1 MKPMRRAIHIDFHTM
16 PGIHDFNERYD
27 AEAFANTLA
36 DAGVEYVNVFARCNE
51 GFAYY
56 PTKIGVPY
64 EGMKGDM
71 LGETVSACHKKG
83 IGVTA
88 YMNAGYDHEQAI
100 RHRDWTVRNPELQK
114 SDDYILDYFIYMC
127 YYNSP
132 FKQYL
137 LDMVKEL
144 CDNYDLDG
152 IFLDCLSVNPCYCS
166 YCMREMRKKGI
177 DTADRAAVL
186 EHAKESRRQFCREV
200 KAIVGDKKRL
210 FFNMLYNDAK
220 GLNTHIEIEGLPG
233 GQGYDFFLPQVSYA
247 RNVEKEIL
255 YMTARFQKSW
265 ADFGGLKT
273 RAAMEYDVWDA
284 FMHGCGVSLGDH
296 MHPAE
301 NIEPHIYSMI
311 GDVYKTVK
319 EYEPYTYGAK
329 YLPEIAI
336 ITDSEC
342 YINKSGRGA
351 CRMLAELK
359 YNFDIINEN
368 MDFSRF
374 RVLILPDSIRI
385 TPTLKEKLSLHL
397 ASGGAVISSAFSG
410 LDKDGQGFAM
420 PEWGLDFDGNDTNN
434 QSYFKM
440 RDTSDEILGNLRWSM
455 YDQGIFM
462 HAKDGTEI
470 LADYVKPYFNRH
482 VSPDRGFFYTPPEAP
497 DGHTAI
503 SKCNNVYHVCFK
515 IFETY
520 YKGGMY
526 AHKQI
531 IANILKDLIPEPLLR
546 ADALPK
552 TSRTTVTE
560 KDGMRFVHVKVSYPE
575 AHGDA
580 EVIESHNFLPA
591 GRKIAVKGEYSS
603 AVVVPAM
610 TAVESKIVNG
620 YTEITL
626 PEIEGY
632 VMIGLK

>member
-1 MKPMRRAIHIDFHTM
+1 MKPMKRAIHIDFHTM
-16 PGIHDFNERYD
+16 PGIYDFNERFD
-27 AEAFANTLA
+27 AEKLASTLS

-64 EGMKGDM
+64 EGLRGDM
-71 LGETVSACHKKG
+71 LGDTLRECHKKN

-88 YMNAGYDHEQAI
+88 YMNAGYDQEQAI
-100 RHRDWTVRNPELQK
+100 RHRDWTVRNPELKK

-132 FKQYL
+132 YKQYL
-137 LDMVKEL
+137 LDMVKEI
-144 CDNYDLDG
+144 CDNYDVDG
-152 IFLDCLSVNPCYCS
+152 IFLDCLSVNACYCS
-166 YCMREMRKKGI
+166 HCMKAMRDAGVNVDDPK
-177 DTADRAAVL
+177 AVL
-186 EHAKESRRQFCREV
+186 EFAKESRRRFCRDV

-247 RNVEKEIL
+247 RNIEKEVL
-255 YMTARFQKSW
+255 YMTARFQRSW
-265 ADFGGLKT
+265 ADFGGVKT

-301 NIEPHIYSMI
+301 TLESHVYSMI

-329 YLPEIAI
+329 YLPEIGVLTTAE
-336 ITDSEC
+336 SWV
-342 YINKSGRGA
+342 NKSGRGA

-359 YNFDIINEN
+359 YNFDVVNES
-368 MDFSRF
+368 MDLSRF
-374 RVLILPDSIRI
+374 RLLILPDDIRI
-385 TPTLKEKLSLHL
+385 TPILEKKLS
-397 ASGGAVISSAFSG
+397 AFIADGGTVISSAFSG
-410 LDKDGQGFAM
+410 LKTDDSGFAM
-420 PEWGLDFDGNDTNN
+420 AEWGLDFDGVDSYN
-434 QSYFKM
+434 QSYLKM
-440 RDTSDEILGNLRWSM
+440 RDESNEVLGNMRWAA

-462 HAKDGTEI
+462 NAKEGTEI
-470 LADYVKPYFNRH
+470 VADYVKPYFNRH
-482 VSPDRGFFYTPPEAP
+482 VSPDRGFFYTPPEKA

-503 SKCNNVYHVCFK
+503 SKCGNVYHVCFK
-515 IFETY
+515 IFESY
-520 YKGGMY
+520 YKFGMA
-526 AHKQI
+526 AHKEI
-531 IANILKDLIPEPLLR
+531 IAMMLKKQLPDPLLK
-546 ADALPK
+546 AESLPK

-580 EVIESHNFLPA
+580 EIVESHNVLPK
-591 GRKIAVKGEYSS
+591 GRKISVKGEYAS
-603 AVVVPAM
+603 AVVIPSMAGL
-610 TAVESKIVNG
+610 ESSVKNG
-620 YTEITL
+620 YTEIVL

-632 VMIGLK
+632 VMVGLK